1 MEESEIQSAKEDI
14 FKRLDKRKENLEQQR
29 SANISERSKNAAE
42 NQATLN
48 KLNDWSNDILARVHA
63 ISPQNGTDNNG
74 HDTAVKGA
82 SISEE
87 DHSAMLASL
96 SEEIQKFDTFF
107 NEKSHDLSPYDVRQ
121 TQVISVQI
129 KEKFVALQDT
139 LKPKKKFGF
148 KSKYKKNASNKSDGS
163 KNKEEK
169 AIAETISSISV
180 SNDENDDSN
189 IGSYEIKNPDGCN
202 LIEVPSKEI
211 EARDVI
217 MNKLR
222 NETVLGKIVV
232 RILGSPGTLH
242 ITNMDNVTV
251 LCGPVRTSIFVEN
264 CINCDFVVACQQL
277 RIHTTRQSNFYLH
290 VTSKA
295 IIEDCHSVGFAPYS
309 LSYTQL
315 DDDFSK
321 SGLSK
326 EINNWNNIDDFNWL
340 STEKRSPNW
349 HILEENY
356 RKNNWLL

>member
-1 MEESEIQSAKEDI
+1 M
-14 FKRLDKRKENLEQQR
+14 
-29 SANISERSKNAAE
+29 
-42 NQATLN
+42 
-48 KLNDWSNDILARVHA
+48 
-63 ISPQNGTDNNG
+63 
-74 HDTAVKGA
+74 
-82 SISEE
+82 
-87 DHSAMLASL
+87 
-96 SEEIQKFDTFF
+96 
-107 NEKSHDLSPYDVRQ
+107 
-121 TQVISVQI
+121 
-129 KEKFVALQDT
+129 
-139 LKPKKKFGF
+139 
-148 KSKYKKNASNKSDGS
+148 
-163 KNKEEK
+163 
-169 AIAETISSISV
+169 
-180 SNDENDDSN
+180 NDENCESN

-211 EARDVI
+211 ESRDVI

-222 NETVLGKIVV
+222 NGTVLGKIIV

-264 CINCDFVVACQQL
+264 CNDCDFVVACQQL

-315 DDDFSK
+315 DDDFLK

-326 EINNWNNIDDFNWL
+326 EINNWNDIDDFNWL

-349 HILEENY
+349 HIVEENS
-356 RKNNWLL
+356 RKNDWLL

>member
-1 MEESEIQSAKEDI
+1 MI
-14 FKRLDKRKENLEQQR
+14 FLKQYGLFT
-29 SANISERSKNAAE
+29 I
-42 NQATLN
+42 
-48 KLNDWSNDILARVHA
+48 
-63 ISPQNGTDNNG
+63 NNF
-74 HDTAVKGA
+74 
-82 SISEE
+82 
-87 DHSAMLASL
+87 
-96 SEEIQKFDTFF
+96 Q
-107 NEKSHDLSPYDVRQ
+107 
-121 TQVISVQI
+121 
-129 KEKFVALQDT
+129 
-139 LKPKKKFGF
+139 
-148 KSKYKKNASNKSDGS
+148 NASNKSDGS

-290 VTSKA
+290 VTSKV
-295 IIEDCHSVGFAPYS
+295 IICLG
-309 LSYTQL
+309 
-315 DDDFSK
+315 
-321 SGLSK
+321 
-326 EINNWNNIDDFNWL
+326 
-340 STEKRSPNW
+340 
-349 HILEENY
+349 
-356 RKNNWLL
+356 

>member
-1 MEESEIQSAKEDI
+1 MGNQILIIKMEESEIQSAKEDI

-42 NQATLN
+42 NQAILN
-48 KLNDWSNDILARVHA
+48 KLSDWSNDILARVHA

-129 KEKFVALQDT
+129 KEKFVALQET

-169 AIAETISSISV
+169 AIAETISNISV
-180 SNDENDDSN
+180 
-189 IGSYEIKNPDGCN
+189 
-202 LIEVPSKEI
+202 
-211 EARDVI
+211 
-217 MNKLR
+217 R
-222 NETVLGKIVV
+222 NETVSGKIVV

-277 RIHTTRQSNFYLH
+277 RIHTTRKSNFFLH

-295 IIEDCHSVGFAPYS
+295 IIEDCHSVGFAPYG
-309 LSYTQL
+309 LSYTEL
-315 DDDFSK
+315 DDDFLK

-349 HILEENY
+349 HIVEENS
-356 RKNNWLL
+356 RKNDWLL